1 MASESAIKA
10 GGAFVE
16 LFTRDTLLERGLRAA
31 QKKVQ
36 VWAAGLQRLGAGVI
50 ALGAG
55 LLAPLLGATKAFAD
69 SGDML
74 DKMAGRT
81 GVAVEQLSALQFAA
95 EQSGSSLG
103 TIEKALRRMAT
114 TLFDA
119 ERGSK
124 ESVDALAAIGLTADQ
139 LKGLAPDE
147 QFLRMADGLSRIE
160 NASMKAALAQ
170 KLFGRSGTE
179 LLPLLNGG
187 QKGVRALVDE
197 AQRLGIVMST
207 DQASAAAKFTDA
219 WNRIKR
225 QFQQIVVTIGSA
237 VAPMLL
243 ELFSNVKGFLRGV
256 IDWVRQNEALV
267 QTLAL
272 VGGGLVIAGTAI
284 IGLAVALKVLAIGMG
299 LVLGLFALIKG
310 AIVLLVSPVGLVVA
324 GLTGLAAWF
333 LKSTEAGQKMLGV
346 LSSGFASI
354 KADALEAFG
363 GIKDALAVGNMG
375 LAMEI
380 LVAFL
385 KLQWKKF
392 VVYLTTNWAGFV
404 DFFFQAIDSVKE
416 AWNALKETF
425 IVIGGFLKTVW
436 TSVVNFVVK
445 IWNGLIS
452 VLQEG
457 WNKFAGFINRQLD
470 KLPKKLDPGFRIATL
485 NFGNAKVDTTG
496 GGDAVESPAQKTR
509 RERAEADL
517 ADARKEFNDLIL
529 KAAKARADAE
539 ANAKVEKQKPVQQV
553 QQAAKAA
560 VETASR
566 SVGTFSAAVANRTA
580 FDGQQLPRLQL
591 NATNQTNAKL
601 DRIHAELRDNPLV
614 WGS

>member
-1 MASESAIKA
+1 M
-10 GGAFVE
+10 
-16 LFTRDTLLERGLRAA
+16 
-31 QKKVQ
+31 
-36 VWAAGLQRLGAGVI
+36 WAAGLQRLGAGVI

-425 IVIGGFLKTVW
+425 IVIGGFLKN
-436 TSVVNFVVK
+436 S
-445 IWNGLIS
+445 LD
-452 VLQEG
+452 LR
-457 WNKFAGFINRQLD
+457 RQ
-470 KLPKKLDPGFRIATL
+470 F
-485 NFGNAKVDTTG
+485 
-496 GGDAVESPAQKTR
+496 R
-509 RERAEADL
+509 REDLERSDFRAAGRVEQIRRFHQPAAGQTPEETRPGIPHCDAQLRQCEGRHDRRRRRGRIPGSENTPRKSGSRPGRRPQGIQRPHSQSRESTRGRGSERKGRKAEA
-517 ADARKEFNDLIL
+517 
-529 KAAKARADAE
+529 
-539 ANAKVEKQKPVQQV
+539 
-553 QQAAKAA
+553 
-560 VETASR
+560 R
-566 SVGTFSAAVANRTA
+566 SAGSAGGESGRRNGIPQR
-580 FDGQQLPRLQL
+580 
-591 NATNQTNAKL
+591 
-601 DRIHAELRDNPLV
+601 RDIFR
-614 WGS
+614 GRR